1 MIFRSS
7 SAILIGIHEG
17 FDSQLV
23 LWQPLCKTDNF
34 TSWLG
39 DLWRKLGVK
48 DIKYLNKTITTTS
61 NDHDNKITHK
71 RTNYTQTNK
80 LPTNEQITHKWTN
93 YTQMNK
99 NTHKR
104 TDNTQTRTNYT
115 QTNKLHTNE
124 QTTHKRTNHTQ
135 TNTNTHKRTQ
145 IHTNEHT
152 RTRTRTGTNTHTTN
166 KITNNNNNTH
176 KHTKQHIYEAAI
188 KFTIRCVCNKS
199 YHFIKTLSATLTRIG
214 ATGISDR

>member
-23 LWQPLCKTDNF
+23 LWQPLCKTVNF

-80 LPTNEQITHKWTN
+80 LPTNEQITQKWTN
-93 YTQMNK
+93 YTQTNRQHTDTNK
-99 NTHKR
+99 LHTNEQTTHK
-104 TDNTQTRTNYT
+104 RTNYT

-124 QTTHKRTNHTQ
+124 QTI
-135 TNTNTHKRTQ
+135 HKRTQ
-145 IHTNEHT
+145 IHTNEHKYT
-152 RTRTRTGTNTHTTN
+152 QTNTHARAHARAQ
-166 KITNNNNNTH
+166 I
-176 KHTKQHIYEAAI
+176 HTQQI
-188 KFTIRCVCNKS
+188 K
-199 YHFIKTLSATLTRIG
+199 
-214 ATGISDR
+214 